1 VTVALLVVAGL
12 LLGGV
17 YSMARSRQWVLA
29 VILLAAAGLAV
40 AGAVAWS
47 GGSR

>member
-1 VTVALLVVAGL
+1 VTVALLVLAGV

-17 YSMARSRQWVLA
+17 YSFARNRHWVLA
-29 VILLAAAGLAV
+29 VILLAAAGLAF

-47 GGSR
+47 GTSR

>member
-1 VTVALLVVAGL
+1 VTVALLVLAGL

-17 YSMARSRQWVLA
+17 YSFARNRQWVLA
-29 VILLAAAGLAV
+29 VVLLAAAVLAL

-47 GGSR
+47 GSSR

>member
-1 VTVALLVVAGL
+1 MTIALLVLAGF

-17 YSMARSRQWVLA
+17 YSFARNRNWVLA
-29 VILLAAAGLAV
+29 VVLLAAAGLSV

-47 GGSR
+47 GR